1 MWDAIA
7 QILTNSNAFMVL
19 IFIFLF
25 IVMLILLTKSGLVQ
39 IRTSVFRMGA
49 DYRERDII
57 RQQIEWTHSYVMGIE
72 SRIHVD
78 KSRYAGYFTKYIL
91 ERCYDEIINWI
102 TFNHINIESDYIG
115 IKQEKIKS
123 IIRSF
128 DVDPKF
134 RSKEFEGQ
142 IDNWV
147 EEIIRKLVVIREV
160 YK

>member
-1 MWDAIA
+1 
-7 QILTNSNAFMVL
+7 
-19 IFIFLF
+19 
-25 IVMLILLTKSGLVQ
+25 
-39 IRTSVFRMGA
+39 MGA

-72 SRIHVD
+72 SRIYVD
-78 KSRYAGYFTKYIL
+78 KSRHAGYFTKYIL

-123 IIRSF
+123 IVRSF

-142 IDNWV
+142 IDKWV

>member
-1 MWDAIA
+1 
-7 QILTNSNAFMVL
+7 
-19 IFIFLF
+19 
-25 IVMLILLTKSGLVQ
+25 
-39 IRTSVFRMGA
+39 MGA

-72 SRIHVD
+72 SRIYVD
-78 KSRYAGYFTKYIL
+78 KSRHA
-91 ERCYDEIINWI
+91 
-102 TFNHINIESDYIG
+102 
-115 IKQEKIKS
+115 QEKIKS
-123 IIRSF
+123 IVRSF

-142 IDNWV
+142 IDKWV